1 MLAIF
6 KLIRRDAAKLGRSLM
21 GVPPTASALSN
32 AACTDEPAR
41 NGSMG
46 KIELGDDFQAAF
58 RFGGEKKAR
67 KMRIRHAVQ
76 LRGVGTVAQ
85 ESMVGSASDVRV
97 RKSEFRE
104 LSQGEGQA
112 GIVNMKQYVL
122 F

>member
-1 MLAIF
+1 
-6 KLIRRDAAKLGRSLM
+6 
-21 GVPPTASALSN
+21 
-32 AACTDEPAR
+32 
-41 NGSMG
+41 MG

-67 KMRIRHAVQ
+67 KMRIRHALQ

-112 GIVNMKQYVL
+112 GIVNMKLYEG
-122 F
+122 